1 MKFGTS
7 NCDDVTVE
15 PDFSD
20 PAGPHDEVEDGAS
33 STSNCDSSEQLMASI
48 ITDTTLSE
56 YGTSLGSFTLNGTM
70 GELNAASDRM
80 SDITRMAG
88 TYEAG
93 VTVAA
98 NSNPVTADSGESVTI
113 TWRALLLV
121 PGEIVPA

>member
-1 MKFGTS
+1 MGRAMKFGTRT
-7 NCDDVTVE
+7 CDDVTVE

-70 GELNAASDRM
+70 GELNALRPH
-80 SDITRMAG
+80 
-88 TYEAG
+88 E
-93 VTVAA
+93 
-98 NSNPVTADSGESVTI
+98 
-113 TWRALLLV
+113 
-121 PGEIVPA
+121 